1 MIRKARLSGIP
12 LWKDTMSPKR
22 VDRNH
27 GRIVQSLRKRG
38 ASVFSLATLGKG
50 VPDICIGFQQRTM
63 LAEIK
68 TKTGKLNAMQRNWHD
83 TWNGEKVVV
92 LRTSED
98 VEQLLRKE

>member
-1 MIRKARLSGIP
+1 MAR
-12 LWKDTMSPKR
+12 KR

-50 VPDICIGFQQRTM
+50 VPDLCIGFQQRTV

-83 TWNGEKVVV
+83 TWRGEKVVV
-92 LRTSED
+92 LRSSED
-98 VEQLLRKE
+98 VEELLREE

>member
-1 MIRKARLSGIP
+1 M
-12 LWKDTMSPKR
+12 
-22 VDRNH
+22 
-27 GRIVQSLRKRG
+27 
-38 ASVFSLATLGKG
+38 FSLATLGKG
-50 VPDICIGFQQRTM
+50 APDLCIGFQGQTM

-68 TKTGKLNAMQRNWHD
+68 TKAGKLNAMQRNWHD